1 MALGL
6 DLMVTDQQVKQLR
19 RLRANG
25 KSQEAAAA
33 RSDMTV
39 KTARKWEK
47 SSMLPSQSK
56 KPRHWRT
63 RKDPFEGVW
72 EDEIVPRL
80 QKDEEEILEAATL
93 FNFLQRKFVGRFKD
107 GQIRTLQRRI
117 RDWRALH
124 GAPKEVFFPQEHP
137 PGREGQIDFTHC
149 DELKVTI
156 AGEPFPHLI
165 FQFILSHSGH
175 RCVSLARSETF
186 EALSDGIQTAVWG
199 LGGTPRVWRTDN
211 LSAATHQL
219 KDESGRELTE
229 RYSGLISHYGVTSS
243 RITPGNSHENG
254 LVEKSHDVLKG
265 ALHQEL
271 ALRMSLDFATI
282 EDYWNFVLFVVAKL
296 NQRKKEA
303 FDKEQPCLLP
313 LPSSPVPAYTDLQRS
328 VSRYSCIRV
337 NKQTYSVP
345 SRLIGYKVIVR
356 LHPSTVEIVYRNKS
370 IEKFP
375 RLKGDGRRRIDYRH
389 ISHSLVRKPGA
400 FARYKFREELFPTLT
415 FRRAY
420 DQLTEWRGER
430 ADVEYVRILHLA
442 ACTMEQD
449 VEAALEVLLD
459 SGERFDYWDTKALV
473 QPEQPAPAET
483 ISRLEPNLAKFDE
496 LLKGASHDDE
506 TSTQLAFAV

>member
-1 MALGL
+1 
-6 DLMVTDQQVKQLR
+6 MVTDQQVKLLR
-19 RLRANG
+19 RLRRSG

-33 RSDMTV
+33 RADMSV

-47 SSMLPSQSK
+47 SELLPSQSK
-56 KPRHWRT
+56 KPRQYRT
-63 RKDPFEGVW
+63 RKDPFKKVW
-72 EDEIVPRL
+72 GTEILPRL
-80 QKDEEEILEAATL
+80 QNDTEEILEAATL
-93 FNFLQRKFVGRFKD
+93 FDFLQRKFVGSFKD
-107 GQIRTLQRRI
+107 GQLRTLQRRI

-156 AGEPFPHLI
+156 AGEPFSHLI

-175 RCVSLARSETF
+175 RCVSLAGSETF
-186 EALSDGIQTAVWG
+186 EALCEGIQSAVWS
-199 LGGTPRVWRTDN
+199 LGGTPKVWRTDN

-219 KDESGRELTE
+219 KGEAGRELTE
-229 RYSGLISHYGVTSS
+229 RFAGLISHYGVDST

-254 LVEKSHDVLKG
+254 LVEKNHDVLKS
-265 ALHQEL
+265 ALRQEL
-271 ALRMSLDFATI
+271 ALRMSSNFQTI
-282 EDYWNFVLFVVAKL
+282 EEYWNFVLAVVARL
-296 NQRKKEA
+296 NKRKKEA
-303 FDKEQPCLLP
+303 FELELPHLLP
-313 LPSSPVPAYTDLQRS
+313 LPSSPVPTYTDLERT
-328 VSRYSCIRV
+328 VSRYSCIRI

-345 SRLIGYKVIVR
+345 SRLIGYKVTVR
-356 LHPSTVEIVYRNKS
+356 LHPSSVEVLYRQHS

-415 FRRAY
+415 FRRTY
-420 DQLTEWRGER
+420 DMLADWRGER
-430 ADVEYVRILHLA
+430 ADVDYVRILHLA

-459 SGERFDYWDTKALV
+459 SGDRFDYRDVEALV
-473 QPEQPAPAET
+473 QPEAPALAET
-483 ISRLEPNLAKFDE
+483 ISRLQPDLATFDD
-496 LLKGASHDDE
+496 LLEGASYDDE
-506 TSTQLAFAV
+506 SDSLPCAS